1 MKSAPPIK
9 LLFTLHYFFFPLGP
23 TSLLSLSLSKMDFLS
38 NLTKKNDDKDKPS
51 SDEHKPTSGEPHSSA
66 THHTSKS
73 DLIHSAKVVADAANA
88 HARREPDKYDKAE
101 VAGATADLLNAAA
114 EYGKLDDNT
123 GIGKYVDKAEDLLR
137 HYHSSHSADHAGKP
151 AEHAGKPADHK
162 PAKSEEHG
170 SGGGAGD
177 FMKMAG
183 DFLKK

>member
-1 MKSAPPIK
+1 
-9 LLFTLHYFFFPLGP
+9 
-23 TSLLSLSLSKMDFLS
+23 MDFLS
-38 NLTKKNDDKDKPS
+38 NLTKKNDDKPTS
-51 SDEHKPTSGEPHSSA
+51 GEHKPTSGEPHSSA
-66 THHTSKS
+66 THHSSKS

-101 VAGATADLLNAAA
+101 VAGATADLIDAAA
-114 EYGKLDDNT
+114 EYGKLDDKA

-137 HYHSSHSADHAGKP
+137 HYQSSHSADHAGKS
-151 AEHAGKPADHK
+151 ADHKPADHK

-170 SGGGAGD
+170 GGGGGGD